1 MGMTTGL
8 RTAGHAPGR
17 VTIKDLSRGGAALA
31 CDWDLMAGTP
41 VEIDL
46 PDGTGIVTARVVRS
60 GGGELA
66 VVFNADPQSGA
77 GIDRILE
84 GLAQKRRA
92 A

>member
-1 MGMTTGL
+1 M
-8 RTAGHAPGR
+8 PG
-17 VTIKDLSRGGAALA
+17 TL
-31 CDWDLMAGTP
+31 

-46 PDGTGIVTARVVRS
+46 PGRAGTVTARVVRS

-66 VVFNADPQSGA
+66 VVFNANPQSLA

-84 GLAQKRRA
+84 GLAQTRHA